1 MNLTAISSPLAAQT
15 SALSQHDEMAA
26 RNSAQE
32 FEAMLL
38 TQMTAAMNEKDE
50 DDDSALFSGSSTS
63 YYQQMFSE
71 QIAKVLAKQGGVGFA
86 NSVVQ
91 QLQIRAGGTRSLGTQ
106 NRAADTIRALQQEVS
121 GATKPSADTE
131 ASENLQVPI
140 EGRITSY
147 FGKRQDPINGQQ
159 KNHSGLD
166 IAAPRGTPIEAAAAG
181 KVIFSGWRGG
191 YGNQV
196 VVEQADGKQISYA
209 HAEQLL
215 VKVGDR
221 VQAGQTIATVGSTGR
236 STGPHLH
243 FEIREN
249 GRPVNPLPMI
259 TKDFSQDDR

>member
-1 MNLTAISSPLAAQT
+1 MNLTAISSPLGAQT
-15 SALSQHDEMAA
+15 SALSQRDEMAA

-38 TQMTAAMNEKDE
+38 TQMTAAMNTKDE
-50 DDDSALFSGSSTS
+50 DDDNALFSGSSTS

-91 QLQIRAGGTRSLGTQ
+91 QLQIRAGGTRSINTP
-106 NRAADTIRALQQEVS
+106 NRTADTIRALQEEIS
-121 GATKPSADTE
+121 SAANSE
-131 ASENLQVPI
+131 ANNNDSDNLQAPV

-147 FGKRQDPINGQQ
+147 FGTRHDPINGQQ

-181 KVIFSGWRGG
+181 KVVFSGWRGG
-191 YGNQV
+191 YGNQII
-196 VVEQADGKQISYA
+196 VEQADGKQISYA

-221 VQAGQTIATVGSTGR
+221 VQAGQPIATVGSTGR

-259 TKDFSQDDR
+259 IKDFSQDDR

>member
-1 MNLTAISSPLAAQT
+1 MNLTAISPPLAAQT
-15 SALSQHDEMAA
+15 SGLSQRDETAA

-38 TQMTAAMNEKDE
+38 TQMTSAMNAKDD

-91 QLQIRAGGTRSLGTQ
+91 QLQIRAGGTSSIGTQ
-106 NRAADTIRALQQEVS
+106 NRAADTIRALQQES
-121 GATKPSADTE
+121 SSAANSSADTGT
-131 ASENLQVPI
+131 SDNLQAPI

-147 FGKRQDPINGQQ
+147 FGARQDPLNGQQ
-159 KNHSGLD
+159 KNHHGLD

-181 KVIFSGWRGG
+181 KVVFSGWRGG

-196 VVEQADGKQISYA
+196 IIAQTDGKQTSYA
-209 HAEQLL
+209 HVEQLL

-221 VQAGQTIATVGSTGR
+221 VQAGQPIATVGSTGR

-243 FEIREN
+243 FEVREN

-259 TKDFSQDDR
+259 IKDFSQDDR